1 LASETRRTLTRVMA
15 VNEARRCLQC
25 TEAACNE
32 GCPAGVDVR
41 RFVGAIA
48 TGDFVGAMK
57 ALYEKNILPLSCAY
71 ICPVGKQCVER
82 CRHTEIN
89 YPVTINRLQE
99 WVTRYAIEQSLYFPK
114 PVAENGRRVAVVG
127 AGPSGLAAAMKLRL
141 NGCCVT
147 VFERTASL
155 GGMLRHCV
163 PPFRLPREALDLEIE
178 IIRNSGIEFRT
189 RHAVSD
195 ALALLKEGFEAV
207 YLATGLWKS
216 AGLNLEAHPGAD
228 VYEALPFLMDCATGD
243 GAAAKYDLAGKRVV
257 VIGGGSVAADVSA
270 HAVRLGARSVT
281 LVMLESP
288 AEMPAAPDE
297 IDRAWADGVLFEC
310 RVLPLEIA
318 RTGGRLK
325 ALKAVRIEWKQP
337 GLIHPSNALK
347 IAGSEFALPADA
359 LFYAVGQRPDAEAQ
373 KLIEP
378 LDKER
383 ALPKFDEK
391 TMGTSQPGLFAG
403 GDLVTGGGS
412 AAGAIADGMRAAE
425 GILAY
430 LREK

>member
-1 LASETRRTLTRVMA
+1 MA

-25 TEAACNE
+25 TSAECNQ

-48 TGDFVGAMK
+48 TGDFIGAMK
-57 ALYEKNILPLSCAY
+57 TLYEKNILPLSCAY
-71 ICPVGKQCVER
+71 ICPVGKQCIER
-82 CRHTEIN
+82 CRHTELN
-89 YPVTINRLQE
+89 YPITINRLQE
-99 WVTRYAIEQSLYFPK
+99 WLTRYAIEQKLYFPR
-114 PVAENGRRVAVVG
+114 PATENGRRVAVVG

-141 NGCCVT
+141 NGFRVT
-147 VFERTASL
+147 VFERSESL

-178 IIRNSGIEFRT
+178 IIRSTGIEFRT
-189 RHAVSD
+189 GAPVTD
-195 ALALLKEGFEAV
+195 ARALLKEGFEAV

-216 AGLNLEAHPGAD
+216 AGLNLETQPGKG
-228 VYEALPFLMDCATGD
+228 VYEALPFLSDCAAGD

-281 LVMLESP
+281 LAMLESP

-310 RVLPLEIA
+310 RMLPLELA
-318 RTGGRLK
+318 REGGRLK
-325 ALKAVRIEWKQP
+325 ALKAVHIEWKQP
-337 GLIHPSNALK
+337 GLIHPSNAIQ
-347 IAGSEFALPADA
+347 IAGSEFALPADVI
-359 LFYAVGQRPDAEAQ
+359 FYAIGQRPDAETQ

-378 LDKER
+378 LEKAR
-383 ALPKFDEK
+383 ALPKVDEK
-391 TMGTSQPGLFAG
+391 TMGASQPGLFAG

-412 AAGAIADGMRAAE
+412 AAKAIADGMRAAE
-425 GILAY
+425 GMMAY
-430 LREK
+430 LRSTPRKG